1 MADSIINDVLAM
13 GKTVAVEISK
23 NKMEAYLSLTPMAD
37 GQPITRQEVDAVLQQ
52 QNVIYGIRD
61 DVIEMALEWQRT
73 SQPMTVAKGTD
84 PVHGLDAKIEYKYK
98 EGALTARP
106 TELSDGRVDFY
117 NLNLIP
123 NVDEGEVLAIK
134 RSATAGTP
142 GYTIT
147 GEEISAKPGKD
158 VQIKIGKNVQLMTG
172 IEANIPDAE
181 TVAIATASGY
191 VSHAANKISVA
202 TVYEIGGDV
211 DLTTGN
217 IEFNGT
223 VVVKGSVREGF
234 RVTANSDVVVMGTVS
249 DGVVECP
256 GNVKV
261 QNGIIGRSKTRIK
274 AGQSVFCRFV
284 ENSIIEA
291 GEDVVVGESIMH
303 SRVNARGS
311 VIVGGKGSIIGGV
324 TRAGEEINC
333 KTAGSP
339 LATTTE
345 LEAGINPELRSELAQ
360 LLKEKEA
367 KETDYDKAVKAIALL
382 KRMQSEQEMHPD
394 KKALLV
400 QVVKVQVQLANQLE
414 SINESIR
421 IIEEQIK
428 QSERGKIAAQVAL
441 HPGVKVTIGTATVH
455 IHDPH
460 QFVSLTV
467 YEDQIRI
474 SPYK

>member
-37 GQPITRQEVDAVLQQ
+37 GPPVTRQEIETALQQ

-73 SQPMTVAKGTD
+73 SQPLTVAKGAE
-84 PVHGLDAKIEYKYK
+84 PIQGQDAKIEYKFRT
-98 EGALTARP
+98 GALTNRP
-106 TELSDGRVDFY
+106 TQLSDGRVDFY
-117 NLNLIP
+117 NLNLID

-134 RSATAGTP
+134 KPATTGMP
-142 GYTIT
+142 GYTVT
-147 GEEISAKPGKD
+147 GEEIPAKPGKD
-158 VQIKIGKNVQLMTG
+158 IQFKIGKNVQSKTG
-172 IEANIPDAE
+172 SEANIPEAE
-181 TVAIATASGY
+181 MVVIATASGY
-191 VSHAANKISVA
+191 VTHAGNKISVS
-202 TVYEIGGDV
+202 TVYEVRGDV

-223 VVVKGSVREGF
+223 VVIKGSIREGF
-234 RVTANSDVVVMGTVS
+234 RVTANGDVVVMGTIS

-261 QNGIIGRSKTRIK
+261 QNGIIGRSKTKIK
-274 AGQSVFCRFV
+274 AGQSVYCRFI
-284 ENSIIEA
+284 ENSAIEA
-291 GEDVVVGESIMH
+291 GEDVIVGESIMH
-303 SRVNARGS
+303 SRVNARRS

-333 KTAGSP
+333 KIAGSP
-339 LATTTE
+339 LATATE
-345 LEAGINPELRSELAQ
+345 LEAGINPELRLELAQ

-382 KRMQSEQEMHPD
+382 KRMQTEQEMHPD

-400 QVVKVQVQLANQLE
+400 QVVKVQVQLGKQLE
-414 SINESIR
+414 SINESIKT
-421 IIEEQIK
+421 IEEQIK
-428 QSERGKIAAQVAL
+428 QSERGRITAQGSIY
-441 HPGVKVTIGTATVH
+441 PGVKVTIGTATAH
-455 IHDPH
+455 IHDPY
-460 QFVSLTV
+460 QFVTLTMH
-467 YEDQIRI
+467 EEQIRY